1 MEIARRQIYEI
12 SAVLLEKTIKDIAF
26 CITIDNGD
34 NVKSV
39 QIINEQIGI
48 ESSFFFLFRDT
59 VKDQTEANEQNAM
72 ETKVERTVPL

>member
-12 SAVLLEKTIKDIAF
+12 SAVLLEKTKDIAF

-48 ESSFFFLFRDT
+48 ESFFFYSFF
-59 VKDQTEANEQNAM
+59 VIQ
-72 ETKVERTVPL
+72 

>member
-39 QIINEQIGI
+39 QIINEQIRI
-48 ESSFFFLFRDT
+48 ESFFFLFFL
-59 VKDQTEANEQNAM
+59 VQ
-72 ETKVERTVPL
+72 